1 MATCTI
7 LASDG
12 TPHDVSNL
20 VLDSAAAVWEIDGI
34 VLDSAGTAVVV
45 CVVTV
50 TEFVN
55 AGGEDPEH
63 KRRRY
68 QLMELQKEDKLILLI
83 IKQYMN

>member
-12 TPHDVSNL
+12 TAHAVSNL
-20 VLDSAAAVWEIDGI
+20 VLDSAAAVWEINGT
-34 VLDSAGTAVVV
+34 VLDSAGTPVVV
-45 CVVTV
+45 CVLT
-50 TEFVN
+50 TTQFM
-55 AGGEDPEH
+55 GGEDPEH

-68 QLMELQKEDKLILLI
+68 RLLKLQEEDKLILLI

>member
-1 MATCTI
+1 MTCTI

-12 TPHDVSNL
+12 TSHAVSNL
-20 VLDSAAAVWEIDGI
+20 VLDSAGTPVEINGT

-45 CVVTV
+45 CIVQQI
-50 TEFVN
+50 N

-63 KRRRY
+63 KKRRY
-68 QLMELQKEDKLILLI
+68 RLMELKKEDDLILLI